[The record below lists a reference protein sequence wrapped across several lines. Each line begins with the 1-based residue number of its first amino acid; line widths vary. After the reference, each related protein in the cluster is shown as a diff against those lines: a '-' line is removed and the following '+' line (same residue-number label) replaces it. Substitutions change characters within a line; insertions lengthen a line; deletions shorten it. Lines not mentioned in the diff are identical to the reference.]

1 MNMLLSILISFFASF
16 ITTAIF
22 TPLCIPVIKKLGFV
36 DDPKTHKHPAML
48 HTKPIPRGGG
58 IPLFLGIAL
67 PGLFLLP
74 KTPITIAIFG
84 ASLIALIVGTLD
96 DKYDISRYFRLVINV
111 VCALIV
117 VGAGVGIPF
126 VTNPFG
132 GILHLDTTQVSLT
145 LFGALIH
152 IPIISSLLALLWIVW
167 TMNMLNWSKGV
178 DGQMPGVVAISA
190 AVIGLLSLRFPL
202 TDQSAFIASHLSFLI
217 SGAAVGFLL
226 YNFHPAKIFP
236 GYGATS
242 VYLMLAVVALLSGA
256 KLATA
261 ILVMGVPMIDGLFT
275 VVRRVASGK
284 SPFWHDKKHLHH
296 LLLQLGYSQ
305 RAIALFYWVISAILG
320 AVSLTLSSAGKAFAL
335 VMLAVIAGGGL
346 LFLHRVL
353 RIRDEKNSL

>member
-1 MNMLLSILISFFASF
+1 MTATLSIIIAFFASF
-16 ITTAIF
+16 ATTALI
-22 TPLCIPVIKKLGFV
+22 TPLCIPIIKKFGFV
-36 DDPKTHKHPAML
+36 DDPKTHQHPAML
-48 HTKPIPRGGG
+48 HTKPIPRSGG
-58 IPLFLGIAL
+58 IPLFLGIFL

-74 KTPITIAIFG
+74 KTPIVLAIFL
-84 ASLIALIVGTLD
+84 ASFVALVIGTLD
-96 DKYDISRYFRLVINV
+96 DKYDISRYVRLGVNVI
-111 VCALIV
+111 CALIV

-132 GILHLDTTQVSLT
+132 GILHLDAIKVTFSLFT
-145 LFGALIH
+145 MPIS
-152 IPIISSLLALLWIVW
+152 IPIISTSLALLWIVW

-190 AVIGLLSLRFPL
+190 AVIGILSLRFPIS
-202 TDQSAFIASHLSFLI
+202 DQYTYLASHLSFLI
-217 SGAAVGFLL
+217 SGAAIGFLL

-242 VYLMLAVVALLSGA
+242 IYLILAVVALLSGA

-275 VVRRVASGK
+275 VLRRILSGK

-305 RAIALFYWVISAILG
+305 RAIALFYWIISAILG
-320 AVSLTLSSAGKAFAL
+320 TVSLTLSSAGKLFAL
-335 VMLAVIAGGGL
+335 VMLVVIAGGGL

-353 RIRDEKNSL
+353 RLRDEENSL

>member
-1 MNMLLSILISFFASF
+1 MIEPSILFSFLTAFA
-16 ITTAIF
+16 TTALL
-22 TPLCIPVIKKLGFV
+22 TPLCIPLIKKLGLI
-36 DDPKTHKHPAML
+36 DDPKKHKHPAML
-48 HTKPIPRGGG
+48 HTKPIPRAGGV
-58 IPLFLGIAL
+58 PLFLGIFI
-67 PGLFLLP
+67 PGIFFLP
-74 KTPITIAIFG
+74 KTPITFFLFL
-84 ASLIALIVGTLD
+84 ASFLALAVGTLD
-96 DKYDISRYFRLVINV
+96 DKYDISRYFRLFINV

-132 GILHLDTTQVSLT
+132 GILNLDSIKISLH
-145 LFGALIH
+145 LFGMPLVV
-152 IPIISSLLALLWIVW
+152 PILSSFLALVWIVW

-190 AVIGLLSLRFPL
+190 FVIGLLSLRFPISDPNTFL
-202 TDQSAFIASHLSFLI
+202 ASHVSFLI
-217 SGAAVGFLL
+217 SGASLGFLL

-242 VYLMLAVVALLSGA
+242 VYLLLAVVALLSGA

-275 VVRRVASGK
+275 VIRRVLSGK
-284 SPFWHDKKHLHH
+284 SPFWHDRQHLHH

-320 AVSLTLSSAGKAFAL
+320 AVSLTLSSTGKLFAL
-335 VMLAVIAGGGL
+335 LMLVVIAGGGI

-353 RIRDEKNSL
+353 RKRDEENSL